1 MLKFDTSYSYDKVSL
16 RIDLANYLHLERL
29 PYFMDRLQISICL
42 YNTNDR
48 CVFDENINQCK
59 SKVIK
64 LPKVE
69 EGYYYLNIFTNSGK
83 FGDNLYYPY
92 FQPRSISFEVKNNNW
107 RFVESQIYNKNLE
120 AITKLKNDKKALM
133 YYLRPT
139 TLYNC
144 AEKEIVLLAQKITM
158 FSVTPMQKLLAIH
171 DWVAENIFYDYDA
184 LADRSCDNE
193 EYSAMEVLKTKK
205 CVCRG
210 YANLGV
216 ALMRAVGIPSFGQ
229 RCYALNI
236 SSDGGWDKPEN
247 HSAIPNHIIA
257 TAYVENRW
265 VYMDITWDSNN
276 RYENGKFI
284 KGTGQGISRKYF
296 DTTLAMISNTHKFF

>member
-16 RIDLANYLHLERL
+16 RIDLANYIHLERL
-29 PYFMDRLQISICL
+29 PYFMHKLQISIGL
-42 YNTNDR
+42 YNVNDK
-48 CVFDENINQCK
+48 CVFDESIEYSK

-69 EGYYYLNIFTNSGK
+69 EGCYYLNIFTNRV
-83 FGDNLYYPY
+83 PY
-92 FQPRSISFEVKNNNW
+92 FQPRSISLEVNNNNW
-107 RFVESQIYNKNLE
+107 SFIESQIYYKNLE
-120 AITKLKNDKKALM
+120 AIAKLKSDAKALA

-144 AEKEIVLLAQKITM
+144 TEKEIVTLAQKITM

-171 DWVAENIFYDYDA
+171 DWVAENIYYDYDA

-193 EYSAMEVLKTKK
+193 EYSAIEVLKSQK

-236 SSDGGWDKPEN
+236 SRDGGWDKPEN
-247 HSAIPNHIIA
+247 QSARPNHIIA
-257 TAYVENRW
+257 IAYVENRW
-265 VYMDITWDSNN
+265 VYMDITWDSDN
-276 RYENGKFI
+276 RFEKGKFI
-284 KGTGQGISRKYF
+284 KEPGQGISRKYF
-296 DTTLAMISNTHKFF
+296 DTTLEMISNTHKFF